1 MLDMRFVIIGG
12 DAAGMS
18 AASRAGRLQPDTEII
33 VFEQTEDVSYSACGM
48 PYNIANPDAPVEDL
62 VVRSAGVFR
71 EKQGIDLRTGHRVTA
86 IDRKNRLVRG
96 QNTNG
101 DSFECNYDALLIAT
115 GASPIIPGIPG
126 IDSAGVL
133 PLKKLEDGRKL
144 KAYLSEHNVKKAVII
159 GMGYIALEMADSLR
173 SRGIE
178 VTMVKPRKRLLPWLN
193 EKLSDVVHEELVQNG
208 VDVYSGHTINSISK
222 TSAGLTV
229 HCDDHDLACQLVL
242 PAIGVK
248 PNSELAKEAGLE
260 TSVHHAISVD
270 RQTRSSDPNI
280 YSAGDCAD
288 AYHVVTGKKAWV
300 PLAVQANRAGR
311 TVADNLFGEG
321 LHLQGI
327 AGSAM
332 FRVFGLEVARTG
344 LNPDEAREHG
354 FDPVEITIESRS
366 RAHAHPGNTTMHIA
380 MTGDKKTGRLLGV
393 QMVGR
398 EGVAHRIHAVAV
410 ALHAGMTVADF
421 WQCDLAYA
429 PPFSPVWDPLL
440 TAANQLSKKVQ

>member
-1 MLDMRFVIIGG
+1 MRFVIIGG

-48 PYNIANPDAPVEDL
+48 PYNIANPDSPVEDL
-62 VVRSAGVFR
+62 VVRSAKVFR
-71 EKQGIDLRTGHRVTA
+71 EKQGVDLRTGHRVTA
-86 IDRKNRLVRG
+86 IDRDKKIVTG
-96 QNTNG
+96 ETADGNT
-101 DSFECNYDALLIAT
+101 FECNYDALLIAT

-126 IDSAGVL
+126 IESEGVL
-133 PLKKLEDGRKL
+133 PLKKLDDGRKL
-144 KAYLSEHNVKKAVII
+144 KEHLATHTVTKAVII

-173 SRGIE
+173 SRGID

-193 EKLSDVVHEELVQNG
+193 EKLSNVVHEELVQNG
-208 VDVYSGHTINSISK
+208 VEVHSGHTINSINK
-222 TSAGLTV
+222 TSSGLTV
-229 HCDDHDLACQLVL
+229 HCDDHDIECQLVI

-248 PNSELAKEAGLE
+248 PNSELAMDAGLE
-260 TSVHHAISVD
+260 TSVHNAISVN
-270 RQTRSSDPNI
+270 RHTRTSDPDI

-288 AYHVVTGKKAWV
+288 ACHVVTGTKTWV

-311 TVADNLFGEG
+311 AVADNLFGEG
-321 LHLQGI
+321 LVLQGI

-332 FRVFGLEVARTG
+332 FRVFGLEVSRTG
-344 LNPDEAREHG
+344 LNPDEARKHG

-366 RAHAHPGNTTMHIA
+366 RAHAHPGSSTIHVA
-380 MTGDKKTGRLLGV
+380 MVGDKKTGRLLGA
-393 QMVGR
+393 QMAGR
-398 EGVAHRIHAVAV
+398 EGAAHRIHAVAV

-421 WQCDLAYA
+421 WQTDLAYA

-440 TAANQLSKKVQ
+440 TAANQLSKKVN

>member
-1 MLDMRFVIIGG
+1 MRFVIIGG

-18 AASRAGRLQPDTEII
+18 AASRAGRLQPGTEII

-62 VVRSAGVFR
+62 VVRSAKVFR
-71 EKQGIDLRTGHRVTA
+71 EKQGVDLRTGHRATA
-86 IDRKNRLVRG
+86 IDRDKKIVKG
-96 QNTNG
+96 ETVDGNT
-101 DSFECNYDALLIAT
+101 FECNYDALLIAT

-126 IDSAGVL
+126 IESKGVL
-133 PLKKLEDGRKL
+133 PLKKLDDGRKL
-144 KAYLSEHNVKKAVII
+144 KEHLASHKVTKAVII

-208 VDVYSGHTINSISK
+208 VDVHSGHTIESISQ
-222 TSAGLTV
+222 TPAGLTV
-229 HCDDHDLACQLVL
+229 HCDDHDMQCELVL

-260 TSVHHAISVD
+260 TSIHDAISVD
-270 RQTRSSDPNI
+270 RHTRTSDPNI

-288 AYHVVTGKKAWV
+288 AYHVVTGTKTWV

-311 TVADNLFGEG
+311 AVADNLFGEG
-321 LHLQGI
+321 LELQGI

-332 FRVFGLEVARTG
+332 FRVFGLEVARSG

-366 RAHAHPGNTTMHIA
+366 RAHAHPGNTTIHVA
-380 MTGDKKTGRLLGV
+380 MVGDKKTGRLLGA
-393 QMVGR
+393 QMAGH

>member
-1 MLDMRFVIIGG
+1 MRFVIIGG

-48 PYNIANPDAPVEDL
+48 PYNIANPDSPVEDL
-62 VVRSAGVFR
+62 VVRSAKVFR

-86 IDRKNRLVRG
+86 IDREEKLVKG
-96 QNTNG
+96 ETAEG
-101 DSFECNYDALLIAT
+101 DTFECNYDKLLIAT
-115 GASPIIPGIPG
+115 GASPVIPDLPGIENE
-126 IDSAGVL
+126 GVL
-133 PLKKLEDGRKL
+133 PLKKLEDGRIL
-144 KAYLSEHNVKKAVII
+144 KAYLTEHNVKKAVII

-173 SRGIE
+173 TRDVE
-178 VTMVKPRKRLLPWLN
+178 VTMVKPRSRLLPWLN
-193 EKLSDVVHEELVQNG
+193 EKLSDVVWKELEDNG
-208 VDVYSGHTINSISK
+208 VEIYSGHTINSISK
-222 TSAGLTV
+222 TNNTLTV
-229 HCDDHDLACQLVL
+229 HCDDRDFRCQLVL

-248 PNSELAKEAGLE
+248 PCSELAKEAGLK
-260 TSVHHAISVD
+260 TSIHDAISVD
-270 RQTRSSDPNI
+270 RFTNTGDPDI

-288 AYHVVTGKKAWV
+288 AYHVVTGKKSWV

-311 TVADNLFGEG
+311 AVADNIFGDG
-321 LHLQGI
+321 LELQGI

-332 FRVFGLEVARTG
+332 FRVFGLEVARSG
-344 LNPDEAREHG
+344 LNPHEAGEHG

-366 RAHAHPGNTTMHIA
+366 RAHAHPGNTTMHVA
-380 MTGDKKTGRLLGV
+380 MVGDKQTGRLLGA

-440 TAANQLSKKVQ
+440 TAANQLSKKVT